1 MACDYNPEKV
11 PNHLIWK
18 RNTTKANPDQFIMR
32 KLFTFLLLVCLNLS
46 VAYGQTDTITI
57 YKVNY
62 FELNIPVGWN
72 KFILKS
78 RDSLFEFSDVEH
90 LDTAFPNM
98 LSINP
103 NNRNGQKLLKDL
115 QKWNKRTDI
124 EPLHYK
130 DIGLLYIQSYRII
143 GILSIRGKNE
153 ILIDSVAGYS
163 KTNVDIDDLKLILNR
178 FE

>member
-1 MACDYNPEKV
+1 MK
-11 PNHLIWK
+11 
-18 RNTTKANPDQFIMR
+18 
-32 KLFTFLLLVCLNLS
+32 KLLTILLLVCLNLS
-46 VAYGQTDTITI
+46 VVYGQTDTITI

-62 FELNIPVGWN
+62 FELNIPAGWN

-78 RDSLFEFSDVEH
+78 GDSLFEFSDVEYM
-90 LDTAFPNM
+90 DTAFPNM

-124 EPLHYK
+124 EPLQYK

-153 ILIDSVAGYS
+153 ILIDSVVGYS
-163 KTNVDIDDLKLILNR
+163 KTNVDIDDLKLILKR